1 MSVSTRASWKIKA
14 EIERKLRSRLGG
26 RAQELSPS
34 AKTPK
39 TDSDAGALQADES
52 ASPTP
57 PQGGAPSALTL
68 SNDGLF
74 TMAVILGAALGSF
87 TFLAIT
93 AWEQIQNWRIS
104 Q

>member
-1 MSVSTRASWKIKA
+1 MIS
-14 EIERKLRSRLGG
+14 L
-26 RAQELSPS
+26 S
-34 AKTPK
+34 AKTPN

-52 ASPTP
+52 ASRATRNGSALAP

-68 SNDGLF
+68 SNNGLF
-74 TMAVILGAALGSF
+74 VMSVILGAALGSF
-87 TFLAIT
+87 AFLAIT